1 MKIAY
6 SWLSEHLNIKLE
18 PEQISTLLTDCG
30 LEVESMEAVDIIKGG
45 LRGVVVGEVVECV
58 KHPNADKLS
67 LTKVNVGG
75 PELLSIVCGAPNV
88 AAGQKVLVATVGAT
102 LYPTN
107 GEAFEIKKSKIRGEL
122 SEGMICAEDEIGLGT
137 SHAGILILNQQAQV
151 GMPAAE
157 HLQLTSDYVFEI
169 GLTPNR
175 SDAASHHGV
184 ARDVVAVW
192 NADKMRNRDES
203 DRARV
208 LFPEVLPLDE
218 QLPESDI
225 QVVVSAPEACK
236 RYAALVIDGLKV
248 GPSPEW
254 MQNRMRSIGVRPI
267 NNVVD
272 VTNYVLH
279 ELGQPLHAFDAAAIK
294 SGRVE
299 VKKLPADTK
308 FVTLDGIEREL
319 GADDLMICDG
329 DVPMCIA
336 GVFGGLQ
343 SGVTEQTTKIFLESA
358 YFDAIHVRKTSKLHQ
373 LKTDA
378 SFRFERGC
386 DPDIVIRALQRAAQ
400 LLQQI
405 ADGVPV
411 NAVTDFYPEPVLP
424 LEVAFKY
431 DNCDRIIGKTIDHK
445 IIKSILSDLGCEII
459 SEGKDALLLN
469 VPRFKVDVTREIDLY
484 EEVLRIYGYNNID
497 FPDKVHAS
505 LNYVQRPNKEM
516 VRERTA
522 ERLVALGFSEIV
534 NNSLTKE
541 RYSALAAAGGVSP
554 VKLTNPLSSDLG
566 VMRTHLL
573 FGGIETVVYNVNRKQ
588 SDLRLFEF
596 GSTYLL
602 NEKNTTWPYV
612 EEYKLL
618 LLAYG
623 RQLPES
629 WNATQEAA
637 GWMDVKQPVSL
648 ILEALG
654 LGPLSFEALESET
667 YPLLVQLKSG
677 KHKLGVAGAV
687 AGDTLSQLGGDG
699 VVWFAEINW
708 DKVEQVLGGT
718 KEIRY
723 REVSKFPAVRRDLA
737 LILDKQVTYAQVEQL
752 AWQTE
757 RAFLKSVRLFDVF
770 EGQQLG
776 ADKKSYAVSFILE
789 NSEATLTDQQID
801 MLMEKISKV
810 MTDKLGAVIRS

>member
-6 SWLSEHLNIKLE
+6 SWLSEHLNIKLD

-30 LEVESMEAVDIIKGG
+30 LEVESMEAVDVIKGG
-45 LRGVVVGEVVECV
+45 LRGVIVGEVMECD

-67 LTKVNVGG
+67 LTKVSVGG

-102 LYPTN
+102 LYPTS
-107 GEAFEIKKSKIRGEL
+107 GESFEIKKSKIRGEL

-137 SHAGILILNQQAQV
+137 SHDGILILRQDAQV

-184 ARDVVAVW
+184 ARDLVAVW
-192 NADKMRNRDES
+192 NADKMRSRDES

-208 LFPEVLPLDE
+208 LFPELLFLDE
-218 QLPESDI
+218 QLPESEI
-225 QVVVSAPEACK
+225 QVVVGAPEACK
-236 RYAALVIDGLKV
+236 RYAALIIDGLKV
-248 GPSPEW
+248 APSPEW
-254 MQNRMRSIGVRPI
+254 LQNRLRSIGVRPI

-279 ELGQPLHAFDAAAIK
+279 ELGQPMHAFDAAAIK

-308 FVTLDGIEREL
+308 FITLDGVERKL

-358 YFDAIHVRKTSKLHQ
+358 YFDAVHVRKTSKLHQ

-405 ADGVPV
+405 AGGVPV
-411 NAVTDFYPEPVLP
+411 NAVIDVYPEQVLP

-431 DNCDRIIGKTIDHK
+431 DNCDRIIGKAIDHK
-445 IIKSILSDLGCEII
+445 IIKSMLSDLGCEII

-484 EEVLRIYGYNNID
+484 EEVLRIYGYNNIG

-541 RYSALAAAGGVSP
+541 RYSAMPVAGGISP

-602 NEKNTTWPYV
+602 NEKNTAWPYV

-618 LLAYG
+618 ILAYG

-637 GWMDVKQPVSL
+637 GWMDVKKPL
-648 ILEALG
+648 CAILETLG
-654 LGPLSFEALESET
+654 LGPLSFETLESEA
-667 YPLLVQLKSG
+667 YPFLVQVKSG
-677 KHKLGVAGAV
+677 KHKLGVAGAA
-687 AGDTLSQLGGDG
+687 AGETLTQLGGDG

-708 DKVEQVLGGT
+708 DKVEQVLSGT

-757 RAFLKSVRLFDVF
+757 RAFLKSVQLFDVF

-789 NSEATLTDQQID
+789 NAEATLTDQQID
-801 MLMEKISKV
+801 KVMEKITKV
-810 MTDKLGAVIRS
+810 MTEKLGAVIRS

>member
-6 SWLSEHLNIKLE
+6 SWLSEHLNIKLDS
-18 PEQISTLLTDCG
+18 EQISTLLTDCG
-30 LEVESMEAVDIIKGG
+30 LEVESMEAVDVIKGG
-45 LRGVVVGEVVECV
+45 LRGVVVGEVMECV

-102 LYPTN
+102 LYPTT
-107 GEAFEIKKSKIRGEL
+107 GESFEIKKSKIRGEL

-137 SHAGILILNQQAQV
+137 SHDGILILKQDAQV

-184 ARDVVAVW
+184 ARDLVAVW

-208 LFPEVLPLDE
+208 LFPELLPLDE
-218 QLPESDI
+218 QLPESEI
-225 QVVVSAPEACK
+225 QVVVGAPEACK
-236 RYAALVIDGLKV
+236 RYAALIIDGLKV
-248 GPSPEW
+248 APSPEW
-254 MQNRMRSIGVRPI
+254 LQNRLRSIGVRPI

-308 FVTLDGIEREL
+308 FVTLDGVERKL

-358 YFDAIHVRKTSKLHQ
+358 YFDAVHVRKTSKLHQ

-405 ADGVPV
+405 AGGVPV
-411 NAVTDFYPEPVLP
+411 NAVIDVYPEQVLP

-431 DNCDRIIGKTIDHK
+431 DNCDRIIGKAIDHK

-484 EEVLRIYGYNNID
+484 EEVLRVYGYNNIG

-541 RYSALAAAGGVSP
+541 RYSAMAAAGGISP
-554 VKLTNPLSSDLG
+554 VKLKNPLSSDLG

-573 FGGIETVVYNVNRKQ
+573 FGGIEAVVYNVNRKQ

-602 NEKNTTWPYV
+602 NEKNTAWPYV

-618 LLAYG
+618 MLAYG

-637 GWMDVKQPVSL
+637 GWMDVKKPL
-648 ILEALG
+648 CAILETLG
-654 LGPLSFEALESET
+654 LGPLSFETLESEA
-667 YPLLVQLKSG
+667 YPFLVQVKSG
-677 KHKLGVAGAV
+677 KHKLGVAGAA
-687 AGDTLSQLGGDG
+687 AGETLTQLGGDG

-708 DKVEQVLGGT
+708 DKVEQVLSGT

-757 RAFLKSVRLFDVF
+757 RAFLKSVQLFDIF

-789 NSEATLTDQQID
+789 NAEATLTDQQID
-801 MLMEKISKV
+801 KVMEKITKV
-810 MTDKLGAVIRS
+810 MTEKLGAVIRS